1 MYSVEIQMVYSI
13 IHKCIHIS
21 ISSELSSEKCKA
33 EFHQQYC
40 LQRLANMKARIIL
53 ARLALPS
60 KTGFSDCD
68 ASDVTCLLEI
78 AWHGLT

>member
-13 IHKCIHIS
+13 VHKCIHIS
-21 ISSELSSEKCKA
+21 ISSELSTEKCKA
-33 EFHQQYC
+33 DYC

-60 KTGFSDCD
+60 KIGFSDCD